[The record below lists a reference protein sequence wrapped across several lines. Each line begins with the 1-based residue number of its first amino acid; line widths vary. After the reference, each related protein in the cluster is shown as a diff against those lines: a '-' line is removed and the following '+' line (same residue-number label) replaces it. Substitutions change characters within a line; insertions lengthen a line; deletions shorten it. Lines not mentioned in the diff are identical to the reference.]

1 MLEGRHYQNA
11 YVCDNLEAGIDWF
24 RGRGLNREPTIIP
37 VDQRVLTPQGLKRQ
51 KGRIGFIWIGELQI
65 ELIENE
71 IDEAGI
77 YAGCRSNGPNSDGG
91 PLRFHHICFGVD
103 DWADFRKRVDSQEF
117 PLAMERPEDDPGALK
132 FLYLD
137 ARKVFG
143 HYIEYTW
150 MPETM
155 WEQIKAM

>member
-11 YVCDNLEAGIDWF
+11 YVCDNLEAGIDLF
-24 RGRGLNREPTIIP
+24 RGRGLVREPVIIP
-37 VDQRVLTPQGLKRQ
+37 VDQQVLTPQGLKRQ
-51 KGRIGFIWIGELQI
+51 KGRICFIWIGELQI

-71 IDEAGI
+71 IDEVGI
-77 YAGCRSNGPNSDGG
+77 YAGCQSNGGA
-91 PLRFHHICFGVD
+91 LRFHHICFGVD
-103 DWADFRKRVDSQEF
+103 DWPDFRKRVDSQEF
-117 PLAMERPEDDPGALK
+117 PIAMEREPDDNPDALK

-150 MPETM
+150 MPEAM
-155 WEQIKAM
+155 WQQIKAM

>member
-11 YVCDNLEAGIDWF
+11 YVCDNLEAGIDLF
-24 RGRGLNREPTIIP
+24 RGRGLTREPMIIP
-37 VDQRVLTPQGLKRQ
+37 VDQQVLTPQGLKRQ
-51 KGRIGFIWIGELQI
+51 KGRICFIWIGELQI

-77 YAGCRSNGPNSDGG
+77 YANCLSNGG
-91 PLRFHHICFGVD
+91 PLRFHHIGFGVD
-103 DWADFRKRVDSQEF
+103 DWADFRKRVDSQAF
-117 PLAMERPEDDPGALK
+117 PIAMERPEGDDPNALK

-150 MPETM
+150 MPEAM
-155 WEQIKAM
+155 WQQIRAM

>member
-1 MLEGRHYQNA
+1 MLEGLHYQNA
-11 YVCDNLEAGIDWF
+11 YICDNIEAGIDLF
-24 RGRGLNREPTIIP
+24 RGRGLAKEPVIIP
-37 VDQRVLTPQGLKRQ
+37 VDQLVATPQGPKRQ
-51 KGRIGFIWIGELQI
+51 KGRICFIWIGDLQF

-77 YAGCRSNGPNSDGG
+77 YANCVPNGG
-91 PLRFHHICFGVD
+91 PLRFHHICFRVN
-103 DWADFRKRVDSQEF
+103 DWADFRARVDQQEF
-117 PLAMERPEDDPGALK
+117 PIAMERDLTEASAPDALK

-150 MPETM
+150 MPQAQ
-155 WEQIKAM
+155 WDQIRAM

>member
-11 YVCDNLEAGIDWF
+11 YICDNLEAGIDLF
-24 RGRGLNREPTIIP
+24 RGRGLTKEPIIIP
-37 VDQRVLTPQGLKRQ
+37 VDQTVLTPQGPKRQ
-51 KGRIGFIWIGELQI
+51 KGRICFIWIGDLQY

-71 IDEAGI
+71 IDEVGI
-77 YAGCRSNGPNSDGG
+77 YANCLSNGG
-91 PLRFHHICFGVD
+91 PLRFHHICFRID
-103 DWADFRKRVDSQEF
+103 DWADFRGRVDSQEF
-117 PLAMERPEDDPGALK
+117 PVAMERDLGADGDPNALK

-150 MPETM
+150 MPDAM
-155 WEQIKAM
+155 WDQIRGM

>member
-11 YVCDNLEAGIDWF
+11 YLCDKLEDGIDLF
-24 RGRGLNREPTIIP
+24 RGRGLTREPMIIP
-37 VDQRVLTPQGLKRQ
+37 VDQQVLTPQGLKRQ
-51 KGRIGFIWIGELQI
+51 KGRICFIWIGELQI

-77 YAGCRSNGPNSDGG
+77 YANCASSEG

-103 DWADFRKRVDSQEF
+103 DWADFRQRVDAQEF
-117 PLAMERPEDDPGALK
+117 PIAMERPEGDDPGALK

-150 MPETM
+150 MPDAM
-155 WEQIKAM
+155 WQQIKAM

>member
-11 YVCDNLEAGIDWF
+11 YVCDNLEAGIDLF
-24 RGRGLNREPTIIP
+24 RGRGLTREPMIIP
-37 VDQRVLTPQGLKRQ
+37 VDQQVLTPQGLKRQ
-51 KGRIGFIWIGELQI
+51 KGRICFIWIGELQI

-71 IDEAGI
+71 IDEVGI
-77 YAGCRSNGPNSDGG
+77 YANCLSNDG

-103 DWADFRKRVDSQEF
+103 DWADFRRRVDVQEF
-117 PLAMERPEDDPGALK
+117 PLAMERPEGDDPGALK

-137 ARKVFG
+137 ARKTFG

-150 MPETM
+150 MPDAM
-155 WEQIKAM
+155 WQRIKAM

>member
-11 YVCDNLEAGIDWF
+11 YICDNLEAAIDLF
-24 RGRGLNREPTIIP
+24 RGRGLVREPIIIP
-37 VDQRVLTPQGLKRQ
+37 VDQTVLTPEGPKRQ
-51 KGRIGFIWIGELQI
+51 KGRICFIWIGELQY

-77 YAGCRSNGPNSDGG
+77 YANCLANGG
-91 PLRFHHICFGVD
+91 PLHFHHICFRID
-103 DWADFRKRVDSQEF
+103 DWADFRARVDQQEF
-117 PLAMERPEDDPGALK
+117 PIAMERAATDDPDALK

-137 ARKVFG
+137 ARAVFG

-150 MPETM
+150 MPDAM
-155 WEQIKAM
+155 WDQIRAM

>member
-11 YVCDNLEAGIDWF
+11 YICDNLEAGIDLF
-24 RGRGLNREPTIIP
+24 RGRSLTKEPIIIP
-37 VDQRVLTPQGLKRQ
+37 VDQTVLTPQGPRRQ
-51 KGRIGFIWIGELQI
+51 KGRICFIWIGDLQY

-71 IDEAGI
+71 IDEVGI
-77 YAGCRSNGPNSDGG
+77 YANCLSNGG
-91 PLRFHHICFGVD
+91 PLRFHHICFRID
-103 DWADFRKRVDSQEF
+103 DWADFRARVDGQEF
-117 PLAMERPEDDPGALK
+117 PVAMERDLSGEGAAEGLK

-150 MPETM
+150 MPEAM
-155 WEQIKAM
+155 WQQIRAM

>member
-11 YVCDNLEAGIDWF
+11 YVCDNLEAGIDLF
-24 RGRGLNREPTIIP
+24 RGRGLVREPVIIP
-37 VDQRVLTPQGLKRQ
+37 VDQQVLTPQGLKRQ
-51 KGRIGFIWIGELQI
+51 KGRICFIWIGELQI

-71 IDEAGI
+71 IDEVGI
-77 YAGCRSNGPNSDGG
+77 YAGCQSNGG

-103 DWADFRKRVDSQEF
+103 DWPDFRKRVDSQEF
-117 PLAMERPEDDPGALK
+117 PIAMEREPDDNPDALK

-150 MPETM
+150 MPEAM
-155 WEQIKAM
+155 WQQIKAM